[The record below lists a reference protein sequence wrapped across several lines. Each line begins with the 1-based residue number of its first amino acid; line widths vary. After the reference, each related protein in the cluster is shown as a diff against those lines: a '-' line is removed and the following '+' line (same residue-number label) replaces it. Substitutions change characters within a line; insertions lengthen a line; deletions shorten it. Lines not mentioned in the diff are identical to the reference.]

1 MLQMFIDDL
10 KLIYTEVVE
19 GNKPNLE
26 YFKDKWQINE
36 GIGEAYQ
43 SLCKKEHKKELGSFY
58 TPLEVVRYMVDDIVK
73 DINYE
78 ENPNIKILDP
88 SCGGGYFLIELYK
101 KLVIKAEKLGI
112 DNPEDHVMN
121 INLYGFDIDENAIMI
136 SQIEIYEKTGHT
148 ASNIECRDFLIGLQ
162 EEYDIIIG
170 NPPYMGHKMV
180 TGEYRKKIS
189 EEYRAVFSDKGDLSY
204 CFIKRGID
212 SLKNS
217 GRLVFLTSRYILE
230 ALNASDIRRYII
242 SRGSLISIVDFYGV
256 RIIKGVGVDNIIL
269 KFEKS
274 EGIEELD
281 FFRVKSIA
289 KGMGEE
295 VFNDISRNKERYVK
309 HVNINISN
317 LKDEG
322 WSFLNSM
329 EISIINKINGY
340 ELSTFCESFQG
351 IITGCDDA
359 FVITEEE
366 ANRLNIEREL
376 LKPWIKNKN
385 VREYRVSQPEE
396 LLIYSDLI
404 KEEKVYKNAID
415 YIERYRGRLEG
426 RRECVKGMRRWYELQ
441 WGRKPDIFEGS
452 KIIYP
457 YKASKNR
464 FALDRGN
471 YFSADVYA
479 IRIKEMFI
487 NTISYEFL
495 TGILNSS
502 IYEFYIKTIAKK
514 LGDDLYDYYPNKI
527 MTLRIPENIM
537 PVEQEVL
544 NPGNSTRYNID
555 MILLDHFGMNLDEY
569 SIIRSWCL

>member
-1 MLQMFIDDL
+1 MLQAFIDDL
-10 KLIYTEVVE
+10 KLIYTEVVD
-19 GNKPNLE
+19 GNTPKLE

-36 GIGEAYQ
+36 SIGEAYQ
-43 SLCKKEHKKELGSFY
+43 RLCKSEHKKELGSFY

-78 ENPNIKILDP
+78 ENPNVKILDP

-112 DNPEDHVMN
+112 ENPEDHVMN
-121 INLYGFDIDENAIMI
+121 MNLYGFDIDENAIMMT
-136 SQIEIYEKTGHT
+136 QLEIYEITGHA
-148 ASNIECRDFLIGLQ
+148 ASNIECRDFLFGLR

-170 NPPYMGHKMV
+170 NPPYMGHKML
-180 TGEYRKKIS
+180 TGEYRKKLA

-204 CFIKRGID
+204 CFLKRGIEC
-212 SLKNS
+212 LKNS

-230 ALNASDIRRYII
+230 ALNASDIRKYII
-242 SRGSLISIVDFYGV
+242 SRGRIISIIDFYGV

-274 EGIEELD
+274 QGIGEVD
-281 FFRVKSIA
+281 FFRVKSNA

-295 VFNDISRNKERYVK
+295 VFSDISSNKERYIK
-309 HVNINISN
+309 HVNININN
-317 LKDEG
+317 LKNEG
-322 WSFLNSM
+322 WSFLNDM
-329 EISIINKINGY
+329 ETSIINKINGY

-366 ANRLNIEREL
+366 AISLNIEREL
-376 LKPWIKNKN
+376 LRPWIKNKN
-385 VREYRVSQPEE
+385 VREFRVSQPEE
-396 LLIYSDLI
+396 LLIYSDII
-404 KEEKVYKNAID
+404 KDEKKYKNAID
-415 YIERYRGRLEG
+415 YIEKYRGRLEG

-441 WGRKPDIFEGS
+441 WGRTPDIFEGS

-479 IRIKEMFI
+479 IRIKEMFV

-537 PVEQEVL
+537 SVEQEVSKL
-544 NPGNSTRYNID
+544 GNSTRYNID
-555 MILLDHFGMNLDEY
+555 MILLDHFGMNLEEY